1 MQGSHDCCWFYLWLN
16 NKVEIIFKAIRLGWL
31 CKLNQTRITFDTPG
45 TKTFSL
51 RRVMRAHTSVEVT
64 LCLRSVMPRTKG
76 YVWVEFALWMRSA
89 KRAKG
94 YKYVELTLCFYRVT
108 CAKGY
113 ACVESTLCVLRV
125 MRGKVMLAYRVNIV
139 CVGWRTYFD
148 SWSFLFNLRYL
159 KKGISSC
166 PKHNVC

>member
-1 MQGSHDCCWFYLWLN
+1 
-16 NKVEIIFKAIRLGWL
+16 
-31 CKLNQTRITFDTPG
+31 
-45 TKTFSL
+45 
-51 RRVMRAHTSVEVT
+51 
-64 LCLRSVMPRTKG
+64 
-76 YVWVEFALWMRSA
+76 MRSA

-139 CVGWRTYFD
+139 CVG
-148 SWSFLFNLRYL
+148 
-159 KKGISSC
+159 
-166 PKHNVC
+166 